1 MNYRIISTLDG
12 SVTNCSLSELSR
24 KLKPNCILA
33 ELNEQCS
40 VSDSWPL
47 THKTIVFFAV
57 EFADYALKN
66 HSKEQIPA
74 AEAAILLVRKWL
86 QDKSSV
92 SKEELKAAD
101 YAADYAAAD
110 AAAYAAY
117 AAANAAHAA
126 YAAANAANA
135 AANAARAADAA
146 AARAAYAAGAAAG
159 AADAAAEKSKL
170 KEQERQ
176 GNFILGYFNTSV
188 I

>member
-1 MNYRIISTLDG
+1 MYTALMTFKIISLVDG
-12 SVTNCSLSELSR
+12 SIKPCNLVNLSQSLSL
-24 KLKPNCILA
+24 NCEVLREVDGSHEAIGFVGHETL
-33 ELNEQCS
+33 
-40 VSDSWPL
+40 
-47 THKTIVFFAV
+47 VFFAV

-101 YAADYAAAD
+101 YAAAYAAAD
-110 AAAYAAY
+110 AAYAAY
-117 AAANAAHAA
+117 AAAHAAINAAYAAHDAAYAAAHAA
-126 YAAANAANA
+126 YAVHAAK
-135 AANAARAADAA
+135 
-146 AARAAYAAGAAAG
+146 
-159 AADAAAEKSKL
+159 KSTK

>member
-66 HSKEQIPA
+66 YTQKKLPE
-74 AEAAILLVRKWL
+74 AETCIALTRKWL
-86 QDKSSV
+86 ENTDSV
-92 SKEELKAAD
+92 SNEELRAAA
-101 YAADYAAAD
+101 YAAHAAAYAAAD
-110 AAAYAAY
+110 AAHAAAY
-117 AAANAAHAA
+117 AAAYAAHAA
-126 YAAANAANA
+126 YYADGGKSKEAEYVRQGHFIVEYLRAAATLSCSTNAA
-135 AANAARAADAA
+135 
-146 AARAAYAAGAAAG
+146 
-159 AADAAAEKSKL
+159 
-170 KEQERQ
+170 
-176 GNFILGYFNTSV
+176 
-188 I
+188 